1 MNKLLSAVCLVFAMA
16 ATGCAPST
24 PTIAPTTITAPAA
37 RVDAE
42 RAPSALTVATAP
54 AVHAGTERAPGV
66 PSFCVIHACAPVGGA
81 NRQIDEGGRLFSL
94 LGEVANFDGTQV
106 PASAVSRLASNRV
119 SALRPALPGD
129 QRRAALAGRAALLA
143 SAERDVRRELE
154 DRRRAL
160 ARANAARR
168 EADLARLASTALADM
183 PGEIALAANGNLADG
198 RSPFDTRANWRP
210 EPAALREETVRL
222 RNVVGARLEADR
234 RAVVQRQQD
243 VVQRQQ
249 ADLQRAI
256 EMARADADR
265 DRRERQN
272 MRMIEL
278 RFGMM
283 AGGRPSSPSSFD
295 DSRTYHLNGRT
306 FRCTT
311 RGNSTD
317 CF

>member
-1 MNKLLSAVCLVFAMA
+1 MA
-16 ATGCAPST
+16 YMRTRFPPNALGT
-24 PTIAPTTITAPAA
+24 PEQ
-37 RVDAE
+37 R
-42 RAPSALTVATAP
+42 LTVARRIFAAHLENRLSLGLDDYQFDGMTATL
-54 AVHAGTERAPGV
+54 AN
-66 PSFCVIHACAPVGGA
+66 APVA
-81 NRQIDEGGRLFSL
+81 EARRRVDEQRRSVPLHADVL
-94 LGEVANFDGTQV
+94 NFDGTQV
-106 PASAVSRLASNRV
+106 SASAVARVVSNRV
-119 SALRPALPGD
+119 DALQPGLRSD
-129 QRRAALAGRAALLA
+129 QRRAALA
-143 SAERDVRRELE
+143 SAERDVRSELE
-154 DRRRAL
+154 DRRRAF

-168 EADLARLASTALADM
+168 EADLARLASTGLADM
-183 PGEIALAANGNLADG
+183 PGEIALAANGNLADA

-210 EPAALREETVRL
+210 EPGALREETVRL

-278 RFGMM
+278 GLGMM